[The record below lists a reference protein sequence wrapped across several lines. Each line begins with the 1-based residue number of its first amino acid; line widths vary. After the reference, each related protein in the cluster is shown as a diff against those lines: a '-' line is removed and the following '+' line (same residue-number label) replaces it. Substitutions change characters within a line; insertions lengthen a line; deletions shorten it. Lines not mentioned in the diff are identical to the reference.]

1 MRTGLNRKN
10 NYSGSGRS
18 VASGSRSAPDASRP
32 GHRRRPGWRQI
43 KRKLRE
49 LPGMTVL
56 RKIMGKLKFDTDV
69 SPGVDLT
76 IPGSLYSVERNR
88 TRKRFLLALLILFLM
103 VFIYLSFR
111 TTVIA
116 FLPPWTTAAN
126 LFTWIRLNVGEL
138 FHLSYYNDRRSII
151 AAHPCYL
158 ETTTRLTGALSIV
171 AMGAAMSVAGVVF
184 QSVFRNPIAVPTM
197 LGVSSGINIGNFIL
211 VLQYNVTAASMT
223 QERFIYGYIGSLLI
237 LFLVMGV
244 SRLTTRDGSWAII
257 DVLLIGTTLTRLIT
271 QIISSIQT
279 TFLDDFTIQ
288 LISEMNMYGAGLGN
302 ARGWIFLALALV
314 FGLGPIL
321 LMRNS
326 LNVVTFSEE
335 ESRVMGLNT
344 NVMRVLALVFS
355 TILITAAQIYCGEVG
370 MLALLVPHTCRYL
383 FGSNTRDLIF
393 SSMIVGGIMMIIC
406 RFIVALTMFNQYLSM
421 ISVGMI
427 INVISIPLMMF
438 ILLTQKRGWE

>member
-1 MRTGLNRKN
+1 
-10 NYSGSGRS
+10 
-18 VASGSRSAPDASRP
+18 
-32 GHRRRPGWRQI
+32 
-43 KRKLRE
+43 
-49 LPGMTVL
+49 MTVL

-288 LISEMNMYGAGLGN
+288 LI
-302 ARGWIFLALALV
+302 
-314 FGLGPIL
+314 
-321 LMRNS
+321 
-326 LNVVTFSEE
+326 
-335 ESRVMGLNT
+335 
-344 NVMRVLALVFS
+344 
-355 TILITAAQIYCGEVG
+355 
-370 MLALLVPHTCRYL
+370 
-383 FGSNTRDLIF
+383 
-393 SSMIVGGIMMIIC
+393 
-406 RFIVALTMFNQYLSM
+406 
-421 ISVGMI
+421 
-427 INVISIPLMMF
+427 
-438 ILLTQKRGWE
+438 

>member
-10 NYSGSGRS
+10 NYSDSGRS

-151 AAHPCYL
+151 TAHPCYL

>member
-1 MRTGLNRKN
+1 MQTGLNREN
-10 NYSGSGRS
+10 NHHHSGFSGP
-18 VASGSRSAPDASRP
+18 SGNRP
-32 GHRRRPGWRQI
+32 GLNSARPSHGGRPGWRQI
-43 KRKLRE
+43 KRKLKG
-49 LPGMTVL
+49 LPGMNVL
-56 RKIMGKLKFDTDV
+56 RRIGRKLKFDTEV
-69 SPGVDLT
+69 SSEVNLS
-76 IPGSLYSVERNR
+76 IPGSLYSIERKR
-88 TRKRFLLALLILFLM
+88 TRKRFLLALLALFIM
-103 VFIYLSFR
+103 FFIYLSFR

-116 FLPPWTTAAN
+116 FLPPWTTIAN
-126 LFTWIRLNVGEL
+126 LFTWIRLNIGEL
-138 FHLSYYNDRRSII
+138 FHLSYYNDRRAII

-158 ETTTRLTGALSIV
+158 ETTTRITGALSIIT
-171 AMGAAMSVAGVVF
+171 MGAAMSVAGVVF

-197 LGVSSGINIGNFIL
+197 LGVSSGINIANFIL
-211 VLQYNVTAASMT
+211 VLQYNITAASMT
-223 QERFIYGYIGSLLI
+223 EERFIYGYIGSLLI

-244 SRLTTRDGSWAII
+244 SRLTTKDGSWAII
-257 DVLLIGTTLTRLIT
+257 DVLLIGTTLTRIIS
-271 QIISSIQT
+271 QILSSIQT
-279 TFLDDFTIQ
+279 TFLDEFTIQ

-302 ARGWIFLALALV
+302 ARGWIFLALALI
-314 FGLGPIL
+314 FGLGPVL

-335 ESRVMGLNT
+335 EAKVMGLNT

-393 SSMIVGGIMMIIC
+393 SSIIVGGIMMIIC

-427 INVISIPLMMF
+427 INVISIPLMLF